1 MSVHRGVFL
10 YYTIFFLKTVVK
22 YFYMATSSNLS
33 SIIRFYAEKQ
43 KSPFI
48 DLREFCAW
56 IKKYAEH
63 HVEDQADLVKYLGD
77 PTSTV
82 TAELSGLEQKH
93 LASILP
99 NGSKKMIVA
108 ITYFS
113 AKYAERYKELAK
125 NESIPYPIES
135 DLPKKFPTS
144 VLERKAAQEYFIQ
157 NINEPP
163 SKSQNLY
170 IVVFAREL
178 PALLLPACIPIKVLI
193 ESSQMKI
200 RKILKKEEYHDYFL
214 KKLRAA
220 NPSKEI
226 SVKNFYSTFVDKDYS
241 GYVDV
246 TDGDQYYLWNQLCY
260 FVRQDFEKIQDRT
273 ADDTS
278 LLQAISISEIHS
290 TYLKEKFQ
298 TDRKRTEALKE
309 LETQLGNPPYF
320 FSTPQI
326 LKFQDKNG
334 KNLLGLY
341 SEEDLKETLLKLS
354 TESEDNTLPKLVVF
368 KVASGTRYYI
378 YKNKVISLI
387 IRLCNE
393 AHDAIK
399 EILVNSWYE
408 TMLEYS
414 RLPEMSDK
422 NKFELKLEKLVE
434 ENSPVLYAL
443 LNANFI
449 TLLSAEK
456 NLDDSLSAFQLFVD
470 GHLLPYSE
478 LLMLKSE
485 DVMSEAKIKLPFI
498 YTIPL
503 ISWIIGF
510 FRSRKIEKQ
519 KKEKMAKKETPD
531 PMEILDNEDAP
542 KKSKNKHEALA
553 EKAKELFSEYVP
565 EGSTIDRELN
575 YLTKQ
580 WNRMISKEAYNNLTE
595 DVNSLIRDYTRRVCN
610 TLSAQSFTKERVENL
625 ADALVRTPNMQKIQD
640 QNALTQYVQL
650 YMLRLVSN
658 SPKKN

>member
-1 MSVHRGVFL
+1 
-10 YYTIFFLKTVVK
+10 
-22 YFYMATSSNLS
+22 MATSSNLS

-63 HVEDQADLVKYLGD
+63 HVEEQAELVKYLGD
-77 PTSTV
+77 PTNTV
-82 TAELSGLEQKH
+82 TAELAGLEQKH
-93 LASILP
+93 LASVIA
-99 NGSKKMIVA
+99 NGNKKMIVSIA
-108 ITYFS
+108 FFS
-113 AKYAERYKELAK
+113 VKYANLYKELLK
-125 NESIPYPIES
+125 NEGLPYPVEQ

-144 VLERKAAQEYFIQ
+144 ILERKNATDYIVQ
-157 NINEPP
+157 NINSEP

-170 IVVFAREL
+170 ILVFAREL
-178 PALLLPACIPIKVLI
+178 PCLLVPACVPMKVLI
-193 ESSQMKI
+193 ETSQMKI

-214 KKLRAA
+214 KKLRSA

-226 SVKNFYSTFVDKDYS
+226 SVKNFYTAFVDKDYT
-241 GYVDV
+241 GYIDV

-298 TDRKRTEALKE
+298 TDRKREEALKE
-309 LETQLGNPPYF
+309 LQTCLGNPPYF
-320 FSTPQI
+320 FSPSQI

-334 KNLLGLY
+334 KLLTEYY
-341 SEEDLKETLLKLS
+341 SEEELKNTLIKLS

-368 KVASGTRYYI
+368 KVASGTGYYI

-387 IRLCNE
+387 VRLCNE
-393 AHDAIK
+393 AHDSIK
-399 EILVNSWYE
+399 ELLVNNWYNV
-408 TMLEYS
+408 MLDYS

-434 ENSPVLYAL
+434 EHSPVLYAL
-443 LNANFI
+443 LNASFI

-456 NLDDSLSAFQLFVD
+456 NLDDSLQAFQLFVD
-470 GHLLPYSE
+470 GRLLPYSE

-485 DVMSEAKIKLPFI
+485 DIMTDAKLRLPLI
-498 YTIPL
+498 YTIPF
-503 ISWIIGF
+503 ISWLIGL
-510 FRSRKIEKQ
+510 FRSHKNEK
-519 KKEKMAKKETPD
+519 KKKKAAAEKAKQQNAD
-531 PMEILDNEDAP
+531 PMEILEQSESS
-542 KKSKNKHEALA
+542 KKGKSKQEAMA
-553 EKAKELFSEYVP
+553 EKAKEIALEYIP
-565 EGSTIDRELN
+565 EGSTVDRELN
-575 YLTKQ
+575 FLEKQ
-580 WNRMISKEAYNNLTE
+580 WNKMISKDAYNNLTE

-610 TLSAQSFTKERVENL
+610 TLTTQTFTKERIENL
-625 ADALVRTPNMQKIQD
+625 ADALVRTPNMQKISEQR
-640 QNALTQYVQL
+640 ALTDYVRL
-650 YMLRLVSN
+650 YMIRLLSN
-658 SPKKN
+658 PPKKG

>member
-1 MSVHRGVFL
+1 
-10 YYTIFFLKTVVK
+10 
-22 YFYMATSSNLS
+22 MATSSNLS

-48 DLREFCAW
+48 DLREFCTW
-56 IKKYAEH
+56 VKKYAEH
-63 HVEDQADLVKYLGD
+63 HVEEQGDLVKYLGD
-77 PTSTV
+77 PTSTLL
-82 TAELSGLEQKH
+82 AELTGLEQKH
-93 LASILP
+93 LAATIS
-99 NGSKKMIVA
+99 NGSKKMIVS

-113 AKYAERYKELAK
+113 SKYTEVYKELTK
-125 NESIPYPIES
+125 NESIPYPVES

-144 VLERKAAQEYFIQ
+144 ILERKAAQEYFIQ
-157 NINEPP
+157 NIDEPP
-163 SKSQNLY
+163 SKSQALY

-178 PALLLPACIPIKVLI
+178 PALLLPACVPIKVLI
-193 ESSQMKI
+193 ESAQMKI

-214 KKLRAA
+214 KKLRSA

-226 SVKNFYSTFVDKDYS
+226 SVKNFYSGFVDKDYS
-241 GYVDV
+241 GYIDV

-273 ADDTS
+273 QDDTS
-278 LLQAISISEIHS
+278 VLQAISISEIHS
-290 TYLKEKFQ
+290 SYLKQKFQ

-309 LETQLGNPPYF
+309 LENQLNNQPYF

-334 KNLLGLY
+334 KELLGQY
-341 SEEDLKETLLKLS
+341 SEEDLKQTLLKLS

-387 IRLCNE
+387 VRLCNE
-393 AHDAIK
+393 AHDCIK
-399 EILVNSWYE
+399 EILVKSWFD
-408 TMLEYS
+408 TMMEYS

-422 NKFELKLEKLVE
+422 AKFEAKLEKLVE
-434 ENSPVLYAL
+434 DNSPVLYAL

-470 GHLLPYSE
+470 GHLLPYSQ

-485 DVMSEAKIKLPFI
+485 DIMSEAKTQLPFI

-503 ISWIIGF
+503 ISWLIGL
-510 FRSRKIEKQ
+510 FRARKIEKE
-519 KKEKMAKKETPD
+519 KKAKQERKEVPD
-531 PMEILDNEDAP
+531 PLDILNNEEGP
-542 KKSKNKHEALA
+542 KKPTKSRHEALA
-553 EKAKELFSEYVP
+553 EKAKELFSEFVP
-565 EGSTIDRELN
+565 EGSTADRELN
-575 YLTKQ
+575 YLAKQ

-610 TLSAQSFTKERVENL
+610 TLSAQSFTKERIENL

-640 QNALTQYVQL
+640 QEALTQYVQL

-658 SPKKN
+658 SGKKS

>member
-1 MSVHRGVFL
+1 
-10 YYTIFFLKTVVK
+10 
-22 YFYMATSSNLS
+22 MATSSNLS

-48 DLREFCAW
+48 DMREFCTW

-63 HVEDQADLVKYLGD
+63 HVEEQADLVKYLGD

-82 TAELSGLEQKH
+82 TAELAGLEQKH
-93 LASILP
+93 LAAVIP
-99 NGSKKMIVA
+99 NGNKKMILSIA
-108 ITYFS
+108 YFS
-113 AKYAERYKELAK
+113 LKYAMVYKELLK
-125 NESIPYPIES
+125 NESIPYPVEL
-135 DLPKKFPTS
+135 DLPKKFPST
-144 VLERKAAQEYFIQ
+144 VLERKSATEYITE
-157 NINEPP
+157 NINKEP
-163 SKSQNLY
+163 SKSQSLY

-178 PALLLPACIPIKVLI
+178 PPLLLPACVPMKVLL

-214 KKLRAA
+214 KKLRSA

-226 SVKNFYSTFVDKDYS
+226 SVKNFYSSFVDKDYT
-241 GYVDV
+241 GYIDV

-298 TDRKRTEALKE
+298 TDRKRSEALKE
-309 LETQLGNPPYF
+309 LEANLGYPPYF

-334 KNLLGLY
+334 KLLFGQY

-354 TESEDNTLPKLVVF
+354 TESDDNTLPKLVVF

-387 IRLCNE
+387 VRLCNE
-393 AHDAIK
+393 AHDNIK
-399 EILVNSWYE
+399 EILVNSWYDA
-408 TMLEYS
+408 LIEYS
-414 RLPEMSDK
+414 RLPEMSDRS
-422 NKFELKLEKLVE
+422 KFEARLEKLVE
-434 ENSPVLYAL
+434 EHSPVLYAL
-443 LNANFI
+443 LTANFI
-449 TLLSAEK
+449 SLLAAEK
-456 NLDDSLSAFQLFVD
+456 NLDDSLQAFQLFVD

-485 DVMSEAKIKLPFI
+485 DVMADAKLKLPFI
-498 YTIPL
+498 YTIPI
-503 ISWIIGF
+503 ISWIIGL

-519 KKEKMAKKETPD
+519 KKKEQEKEKAKQLENAD
-531 PMEILDNEDAP
+531 PMEILENAEGG
-542 KKSKNKHEALA
+542 KKKNKQEAVA
-553 EKAKELFSEYVP
+553 EKAHEIAAEYIP

-575 YLTKQ
+575 FLTKQ

-610 TLSAQSFTKERVENL
+610 TLTAQTFTKERIENL
-625 ADALVRTPNMQKIQD
+625 ADALVRTPNMQKIND
-640 QNALTQYVQL
+640 QRALTDYVRL
-650 YMLRLVSN
+650 YMIRLLSN
-658 SPKKN
+658 PPKKS